1 MFNVERMKGIMRTT
15 NKITWFICQMVLVM
29 GLLLVLGIGHIS
41 AAVYSPYKGDKSQ
54 RVGGIYSTAEAA
66 RRAAIPISSF
76 QSTSTLS
83 GGTRSDAATPLIN
96 TDGSVATG
104 AYLSTGISGP
114 RKVNGT
120 GPGTPPIPN
129 PDNQQVPTPL
139 GDVLIPLLLL
149 ASAYAVYKVTRRR
162 VRDQLAGQ

>member
-1 MFNVERMKGIMRTT
+1 MVYLPDGISYGT
-15 NKITWFICQMVLVM
+15 I
-29 GLLLVLGIGHIS
+29 
-41 AAVYSPYKGDKSQ
+41 A
-54 RVGGIYSTAEAA
+54 
-66 RRAAIPISSF
+66 
-76 QSTSTLS
+76 
-83 GGTRSDAATPLIN
+83 GTRHRTYIRCCLFSVQGGQKPVGRRHIQYCRSGKKGGYPYLFVPIDEYPLRRN
-96 TDGSVATG
+96 TQRRSYTAHQYGRLGGDG